1 MSRWKG
7 FLPKNA
13 IVMARKRTLQAT
25 AVEAD
30 LASEPAVEP
39 SPEPAKAP
47 IKESRQES
55 ARQRLLIFLE
65 QPFAEGEQQL
75 LSRMMAAIQ
84 LADRDYVVES
94 GDFPKASSDFV
105 LGVGLSARKQG
116 RLSALR
122 PDAVLVPSLEEIRTD
137 PLKKKAAWEILQQ
150 LQARMKVAF

>member
-13 IVMARKRTLQAT
+13 IVMARKRTLQVA
-25 AVEAD
+25 AVEA
-30 LASEPAVEP
+30 APPIQP
-39 SPEPAKAP
+39 SPEPA
-47 IKESRQES
+47 QES
-55 ARQRLLIFLE
+55 TRHRLLVFLV

-75 LSRMMAAIQ
+75 LARMMAAIQ

-137 PLKKKAAWEILQQ
+137 QAKKKSAWEILQQ